1 MWPYNP
7 VTKAKFVLKNQ
18 KKMGFMEA
26 LDQMENTPE
35 IVAMEGVGE
44 EVVVPEVASLERLEK
59 EVEVP
64 EVSVREAGDVSAVT
78 AVERGEEELEVP
90 EVEASSKT
98 MELAQTKMSRKRIVL
113 EVEANVT
120 PGSAEGSTSA
130 KKRVRFSKS
139 LVETSDGN
147 AEEWGELTG
156 VEETELSLNSRQG
169 INVLLPKGESDLDT
183 EEEDQVSSSVETLHR
198 CSLGGCPEQ
207 EDSLV
212 KSPLRPALPYPART
226 TSATLSDSPVVGSNL
241 PAPAWQWQ
249 SLSSLP
255 SLARL
260 HNKVWLI
267 NQYLNFEII
276 LILNY
281 TSIS

>member
-1 MWPYNP
+1 M
-7 VTKAKFVLKNQ
+7 
-18 KKMGFMEA
+18 
-26 LDQMENTPE
+26 
-35 IVAMEGVGE
+35 
-44 EVVVPEVASLERLEK
+44 PEV
-59 EVEVP
+59 
-64 EVSVREAGDVSAVT
+64 G
-78 AVERGEEELEVP
+78 
-90 EVEASSKT
+90 
-98 MELAQTKMSRKRIVL
+98 
-113 EVEANVT
+113 ANVT
-120 PGSAEGSTSA
+120 PGSADGSTSV
-130 KKRVRFSKS
+130 KKRVWFSKS

-156 VEETELSLNSRQG
+156 GEETELSLNSRQG
-169 INVLLPKGESDLDT
+169 IKVLLPKGESDLDT
-183 EEEDQVSSSVETLHR
+183 EEEDRVSSSVETLHR
-198 CSLGGCPEQ
+198 SSLGGCPEQ